1 MIATLNIK
9 KGNTYKVITK
19 HFNDENHLN
28 NYVKFMSK
36 KGYKFINIVTEEK
49 HPDASLVEAQENAY
63 FDNFCRINN
72 I

>member
-9 KGNTYKVITK
+9 KGKTYKVITK
-19 HFNDENHLN
+19 HFNDEIHLN

-36 KGYKFINIVTEEK
+36 KGYKFIEIVTEK
-49 HPDASLVEAQENAY
+49 NPDASLVEAQENAY

>member
-1 MIATLNIK
+1 MIATLNTK
-9 KGNTYKVITK
+9 QGNTYKVITK
-19 HFNDENHLN
+19 HFNDEIHLN

-36 KGYKFINIVTEEK
+36 KGYKFIEIVTEK
-49 HPDASLVEAQENAY
+49 NPDASLVEAQENAY